1 MEVAPQELA
10 ALLKL
15 AGVGSAP
22 EPDHEPEMMAQP
34 QVSAIAIPSDDEA
47 PTGGC
52 GGGCCR
58 RVRDCAVVYLDSDVG
73 AEAAQC
79 RRIRGVAVPDAGGR
93 VWTVVHPETL

>member
-34 QVSAIAIPSDDEA
+34 QVSGIAIAL
-47 PTGGC
+47 T
-52 GGGCCR
+52 
-58 RVRDCAVVYLDSDVG
+58 
-73 AEAAQC
+73 
-79 RRIRGVAVPDAGGR
+79 
-93 VWTVVHPETL
+93 